1 MAIKLYVGNLPAST
15 TSDELMELF
24 AQAGEIVQLDLVKS
38 PQNGLPKGYAFI
50 TMNTQSEID
59 KAISM
64 FHLYLLR
71 DHALKVGLANPRRN
85 RDKKMPDSEL

>member
-1 MAIKLYVGNLPAST
+1 
-15 TSDELMELF
+15 MELF
-24 AQAGEIVQLDLVKS
+24 AQAGEIVQLDLIKN
-38 PQNGLPKGYAFI
+38 PQNSLPKGYAFI

-64 FHLYLLR
+64 FNMYILR
-71 DHALKVGLANPRRN
+71 DYVLRVNIANPRRN